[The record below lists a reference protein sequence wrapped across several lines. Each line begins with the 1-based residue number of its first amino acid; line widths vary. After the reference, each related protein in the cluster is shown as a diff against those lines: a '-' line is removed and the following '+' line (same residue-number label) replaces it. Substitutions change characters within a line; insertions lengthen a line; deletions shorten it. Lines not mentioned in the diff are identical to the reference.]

1 MNKYHKKNIFT
12 LKRDGWV
19 WTGECLY
26 DDDSGD
32 FVPFG
37 KGKMEISDLK
47 DENRGAYRG
56 EVIYGELHGSGTY
69 TWAGAPYEGNKY
81 FGEWMYGEMHGE
93 GTHIWTDGRKYVG
106 EWKDGEMHGQGT
118 MTWAE
123 GEGDKYVGEWKNG
136 EEHGEGTYI
145 YANGDKYVGEWKNG
159 ELHGS
164 GTWHFEETEDCAPY
178 TRKVEYKNG
187 DVNVLMLN
195 SKFNYRVPFEALVE
209 PENYLVAPMFLQS
222 YLMIP

>member
-12 LKRDGWV
+12 LKKDGWV

-69 TWAGAPYEGNKY
+69 T
-81 FGEWMYGEMHGE
+81 
-93 GTHIWTDGRKYVG
+93 
-106 EWKDGEMHGQGT
+106 
-118 MTWAE
+118 
-123 GEGDKYVGEWKNG
+123 
-136 EEHGEGTYI
+136 
-145 YANGDKYVGEWKNG
+145 YADGDKYVGEWKNG

-187 DVNVLMLN
+187 EEIDGEEE
-195 SKFNYRVPFEALVE
+195 SQYG
-209 PENYLVAPMFLQS
+209 
-222 YLMIP
+222 I